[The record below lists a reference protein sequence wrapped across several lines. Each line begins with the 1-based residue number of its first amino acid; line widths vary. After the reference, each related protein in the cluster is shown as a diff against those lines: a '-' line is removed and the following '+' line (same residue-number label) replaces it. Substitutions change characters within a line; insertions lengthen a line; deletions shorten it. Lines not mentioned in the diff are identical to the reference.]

1 MLNVYKKITG
11 SPLPKCTNTLTISFS
26 WIWRATSLDSFFND
40 GATIFTPFTD
50 MCTCIKEIKQ
60 INLNKTTM
68 QLHYWQMKKLTFSF
82 GVYLYEPIL
91 IVLQFRNASMHCK
104 AGEISFLLASERIKY
119 ISYQYRSH
127 QYSEGAKIR

>member
-1 MLNVYKKITG
+1 
-11 SPLPKCTNTLTISFS
+11 
-26 WIWRATSLDSFFND
+26 
-40 GATIFTPFTD
+40 
-50 MCTCIKEIKQ
+50 
-60 INLNKTTM
+60 
-68 QLHYWQMKKLTFSF
+68 MKKLTFSF

-127 QYSEGAKIR
+127 QYSEGEKYNNEFDNKLWELISFIFSLWYKKGKM